1 MAIPV
6 VVYASCNPAT
16 FARDARTLVDG
27 GYHLDVVTAIDK
39 TTANARR
46 VLEDEAE
53 ERAEKM
59 ARLKAAREK
68 RDSMGSD

>member
-1 MAIPV
+1 MDVDADDPLKSSVAAAKPKPV
-6 VVYASCNPAT
+6 
-16 FARDARTLVDG
+16 
-27 GYHLDVVTAIDK
+27 DVVTAIDK

-68 RDSMGSD
+68 RDSIGSE

>member
-1 MAIPV
+1 MAAAKPK
-6 VVYASCNPAT
+6 PA
-16 FARDARTLVDG
+16 
-27 GYHLDVVTAIDK
+27 DVVTAIDK

-68 RDSMGSD
+68 RDSNGSE